1 MKKLL
6 VLTALFGS
14 ALFASEAAS
23 HGTDIVPR
31 TINFL
36 IFVAILWYLVG
47 DKVKKFFE
55 QRKESIAKRFQEIEE
70 KLKESK
76 ARKEALKAQVIEA
89 KHMAQEIIET
99 AKKEAELIEK
109 KIKEQLEEEIA
120 LLQKHFEEFKVNE
133 IKKTKQEAI
142 KEYLNEIFDEIHISS
157 EDAAKL
163 VLKVA

>member
-1 MKKLL
+1 MKKIL
-6 VLTALFGS
+6 ALIS
-14 ALFASEAAS
+14 LSAALFANEAAS

-36 IFVAILWYLVG
+36 IFAAILWYLIG
-47 DKVKKFFE
+47 DKVKKFFQE
-55 QRKESIAKRFQEIEE
+55 RRESIARKFQEIEE

-76 ARKEALKAQVIEA
+76 ARKEALKAQVSEA

-120 LLQKHFEEFKVNE
+120 LLQKHFEEFKTNE